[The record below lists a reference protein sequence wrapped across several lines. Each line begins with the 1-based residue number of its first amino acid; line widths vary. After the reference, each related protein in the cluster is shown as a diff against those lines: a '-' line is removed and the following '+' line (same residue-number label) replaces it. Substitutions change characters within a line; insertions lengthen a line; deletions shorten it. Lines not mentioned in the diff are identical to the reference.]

1 MRVIHAPENI
11 AGQSVT
17 ISRAQRKL
25 GLTSDVLVFMD
36 SQFNYEH
43 DYNLHLDRYPKIMGH
58 FLRMIGFLFC
68 LLRYDLIH
76 FHYSTFYLP
85 FQLDVKIAKFFKKKV
100 IIHYW
105 GSDVIQTDI
114 AQKYTLIG
122 ENTLLKVYSGLNNEN
137 KRNYLKKIQNLVD
150 KSVVGDYSLLVYSP
164 ESDVI
169 RQAIDLTK
177 FDYVGVSPKK
187 DEILIVHA
195 PTKRNLKGTS
205 YIIAVIERLKSEGFP
220 ITFRLIENLPH
231 NEAIMVYKEADIV
244 IDDIVQGP
252 YGILAIECMAFGK
265 PVLDYINEAFIGYY
279 PDLPI
284 LNTNPDNLYYNVR
297 FLLENPEIRVE
308 LGRAGRKYVELNH
321 DSEIIAAQLRVL
333 YNNL

>member
-11 AGQSVT
+11 AGQSLT

-25 GLTSDVLVFMD
+25 GLISDVLVLMG
-36 SQFNYEH
+36 SQYNYDY
-43 DYNLHLDRYPKIMGH
+43 DYNLHLDRFPKMMDR
-58 FLRMIGFLFC
+58 FLRMMGFLFC

-85 FQLDVKIAKFFKKKV
+85 FQLDLKIAKFFKKKV
-100 IIHYW
+100 IIQYW

-114 AQKYTLIG
+114 AQKYTLIDDNALF
-122 ENTLLKVYSGLNNEN
+122 EVYSGLNNEN
-137 KRNYLKKIQNLVD
+137 KRNFLKEVQKLVD
-150 KSVVGDYSLLVYSP
+150 ISVVGDYSLLVYSP
-164 ESDVI
+164 ESCVI
-169 RQAIDLTK
+169 RQAIDLAL

-187 DEILIVHA
+187 EEILIVHA

-205 YIIAVIERLKSEGFP
+205 YVIATIERLKSEKFQ
-220 ITFRLIENLPH
+220 ISFKLIENLPH
-231 NEAIMVYKEADIV
+231 NEAIKIYREADIV

-265 PVLDYINEAFIGYY
+265 PVLDYINEAFIDYY

-284 LNTNPDNLYYNVR
+284 VNTNPDNLYNNVR

-321 DSEIIAAQLRVL
+321 DAEIIAAQLMEL